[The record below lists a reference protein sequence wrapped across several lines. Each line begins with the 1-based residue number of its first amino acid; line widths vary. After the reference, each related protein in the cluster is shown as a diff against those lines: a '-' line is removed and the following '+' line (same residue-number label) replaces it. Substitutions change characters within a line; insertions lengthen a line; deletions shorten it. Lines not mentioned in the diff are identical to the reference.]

1 MLNRAWWLV
10 PPSVLNP
17 TFALVA
23 ACNPDMFPLA
33 KLFADTAIAD

>member
-1 MLNRAWWLV
+1 MLNRARRLV
-10 PPSVLNP
+10 LPSVQP
-17 TFALVA
+17 VASVA